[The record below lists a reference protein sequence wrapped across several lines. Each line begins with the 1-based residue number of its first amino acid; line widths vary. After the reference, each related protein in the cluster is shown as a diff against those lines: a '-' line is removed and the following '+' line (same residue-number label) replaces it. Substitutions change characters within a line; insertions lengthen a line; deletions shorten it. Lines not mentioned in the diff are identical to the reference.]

1 MLFLAFESPSVE
13 RSERSSQFL
22 NKHRRL
28 SSLAELLGHF
38 ISLTFDFFK
47 VILEVASRQ
56 DYGECN
62 FFFVLPT
69 LSHFLT
75 VAVPLYCP
83 FFVKICKS

>member
-62 FFFVLPT
+62 FFFFFADSITFLNSCSTFVL
-69 LSHFLT
+69 S
-75 VAVPLYCP
+75 
-83 FFVKICKS
+83 FFC